1 MPSSRESNRP
11 PLSSLPASVAEGLA
25 NVAKHA
31 EPASASVDAQ
41 GRDNALRLRVR
52 VGGADPAH
60 GSGLIGL
67 SDRVQALGGAIS
79 VESPPGSWTLL
90 AVTRPIMPAPE

>member
-1 MPSSRESNRP
+1 M
-11 PLSSLPASVAEGLA
+11 
-25 NVAKHA
+25 
-31 EPASASVDAQ
+31 
-41 GRDNALRLRVR
+41 LRLRVR